1 MKTIDLNLTVAEI
14 VKAHPEVKE
23 ILAELG
29 FAKILNPMALKVMGN
44 IMTIPRG
51 AAMQNVPLDKIMT
64 AFKEY
69 GFTVINGEDEE
80 RKAKLKS
87 YIERLTKGEDLET
100 VRQEFV
106 QEFSSV
112 SVMEIAAAE
121 QELIKGGT
129 PMKQVQK
136 LCDIHSAMFHGQTE
150 AEVIKAELQAKKAE
164 TERLVQK
171 VSQNQQEEELPAG
184 HPVSLMRA
192 ENTGLE
198 KILDILREQCEGDAA
213 PDAEV
218 VIPALRQF
226 NGIRAHYAKKE
237 ELFMPLLYKYGVT
250 GPSQVMWGVDDEI
263 KKELG
268 TLTRAVLE
276 DADNVFI
283 YKGRIAAM
291 TQRTREMI
299 YKEEQI
305 LFPLCLRYF
314 TQEEWKRVYRD
325 FPEMG
330 IAFVENPAK
339 WEEGEAWAAQEL
351 AKVKGQEILDG
362 KIQLPTG
369 ELTVKQ
375 LSSIFSLLPLDL
387 TFIDQDEKLRF
398 FINEGR
404 VFPRPMAALGRDVA
418 ECHPPQIVPVVRNLV
433 ADFKAKKR
441 SSLEVARYIMGKPI
455 MVKYMAVYDEQGE
468 YMGTLEAVQD
478 CAHILEKFAKK
489 R

>member
-1 MKTIDLNLTVAEI
+1 MKTIDLNLTVAEL
-14 VKAHPEVKE
+14 VKQYPEIKE

-44 IMTIPRG
+44 IMTLPRG
-51 AAMQNVPLDKIMT
+51 AAMKGVALEKVV
-64 AFKEY
+64 AALEAHGY
-69 GFTVINGEDEE
+69 TVAGGEDEQ
-80 RKAKLKS
+80 RKAKLKG
-87 YIERLTKGEDLET
+87 YIERLSQGEDLES
-100 VRQEFV
+100 VRTDFVKEFA
-106 QEFSSV
+106 SV
-112 SVMEIAAAE
+112 SVLEIAAAE

-136 LCDIHSAMFHGQTE
+136 LCDIHSAMFHGRTE
-150 AEVIKAELQAKKAE
+150 AEVMKAELAAKQAQAE
-164 TERLVQK
+164 KMTQALAHDD
-171 VSQNQQEEELPAG
+171 ELPPG

-198 KILDILREQCEGDAA
+198 QVLDVLQAQCEDDAVPDAA
-213 PDAEV
+213 V
-218 VIPALRQF
+218 VIQAMQEF
-226 NGIRAHYAKKE
+226 NGVRSHYAKKE
-237 ELFMPLLYKYGVT
+237 ELLMPLLYKYGVT

-268 TLTRAVLE
+268 ILTRAIRE
-276 DADNVFI
+276 DADNVII
-283 YKGRIAAM
+283 YKGRIAAVA
-291 TQRTREMI
+291 QRTREMI

-314 TQEEWKRVYRD
+314 TEDEWKRVYRD

-330 IAFVENPAK
+330 MAFVENPPQ
-339 WEEGEAWAAQEL
+339 WEEGELWAAQQL
-351 AKVKGQEILDG
+351 AKVKEQEILDG
-362 KIQLPTG
+362 RIQLPTG

-375 LSSIFSLLPLDL
+375 LSAIFSLLPLDL
-387 TFIDQDEKLRF
+387 TFIDADERLRF

-404 VFPRPMAALGRDVA
+404 VFPRPLAALGRDVA

-455 MVKYMAVYDEQGE
+455 MVKYMAVYDDGGE
-468 YMGTLEAVQD
+468 YIGTLEAVQD
-478 CAHILEKFAKK
+478 CSHILENFNRK
-489 R
+489 